1 MLTNY
6 LKIFFRN
13 FFKYKTSSIV
23 NITGL
28 GIAIAGCVFILLFV
42 FDELKFDKFNE
53 KKDRIYRYMEQSK
66 TTGETALII
75 PACNYPLITN
85 DLPEIESGFRLTKS
99 GQQVVEIGTKRFLED
114 IYFADKEILNVL
126 TLPLLKG
133 DSKTALKEPFSLTLT
148 ESLAKTYFG
157 NEDPVG
163 KTIRLDNE
171 NDYKVTAIMKDIPAA
186 SHINPAVIASI
197 STLNITQ
204 PSLMKDWH
212 ISSCYFYFLV
222 KPNISKELF
231 LKKLTAKVYEKYGA
245 EWAKGGRVVLESLP
259 EIYLH
264 PSRNAWDI
272 AKHGD
277 MTIVKGFI
285 IIAILILLMASF
297 NYTNILTTSIKI
309 REKEIAAR
317 KILGAGWKDI
327 ITQFIYETFFYLI
340 ISLGLAVILVWLLLD
355 EFNQLTGKQL
365 NSDSLLSL
373 EILLSIFGL
382 LLFTELFSIL
392 YPVFISLRRSTMNK
406 GAGTPL
412 VNKSNFSKYT
422 FSFRQTVIGL
432 QFIITIGLLICSI
445 VIYKQLQYANSAKLG
460 FNKEHLLTIENP
472 WDSKMYERFETYRNK
487 IIQYPQIVSVSA
499 SGNNPSENINNYTFL
514 YQKGKSDKE
523 KLKFA
528 QIAVDYD
535 LLPTWQ
541 TKFLSG
547 RNFSREM
554 ITDKDRAVVI
564 NRAAAKELGLTN
576 PLDVELNGVNNAEDG
591 QKIIG
596 VVEDIH
602 FRSFKEKVLPI
613 LFYLR
618 SWSAGNIVV
627 RVTGTNI
634 ASTVQ
639 MLENEWKEIMPDR
652 PFIYKF
658 IDESFDQLYQS
669 ERRTQKLIMIF
680 SALAIVISLSGLFGL
695 LSLISLI
702 RKKDIGIRKVLG
714 ASVEGVVFTI
724 TKEFILIVLAAN
736 LIAWPLAYY
745 VIDKWLED
753 FAYRIQ
759 LSWWMF
765 ALSGLIALLIALI
778 TVGYQ
783 AIKAAV
789 ANPVESLRYE

>member
-13 FFKYKTSSIV
+13 MFKYKTSSIV
-23 NITGL
+23 NIAGL
-28 GIAIAGCVFILLFV
+28 GIAITGCVFILLFV
-42 FDELKFDKFNE
+42 FDELKFDQFNV

-66 TTGETALII
+66 ATGETALII
-75 PACNYPLITN
+75 PACNYPMITN
-85 DLPEIESGFRLTKS
+85 ELPEIESGFRLMKLDK
-99 GQQVVEIGTKRFLED
+99 QVVGIGTKRFLED
-114 IYFADKEILNVL
+114 IYFADNEILNVF
-126 TLPLLKG
+126 TFPLLKG
-133 DSKTALKEPFSLTLT
+133 DPKTALKEPFSLLLT
-148 ESLAKTYFG
+148 ETLAKTYFG

-163 KTIRLDNE
+163 KTITLDNTE
-171 NDYKVTAIMKDIPAA
+171 NYKITGVLKDIPAA
-186 SHINPAVIASI
+186 SHINPSAIASI
-197 STLNITQ
+197 STFNTTR
-204 PSLMKDWH
+204 PSLMNDWH

-222 KPNISKELF
+222 KPNISKGLF

-245 EWAKGGRVVLESLP
+245 DWAKVCKVVLEPLP
-259 EIYLH
+259 DLYLH

-277 MTIVKGFI
+277 INIVRSFI

-317 KILGAGWKDI
+317 KMLGAGWKDI
-327 ITQFIYETFFYLI
+327 IIQFIYETFFYLI
-340 ISLGLAVILVWLLLD
+340 ISLGFAVILIEFFLD

-365 NSDSLLSL
+365 NSDSLLSP
-373 EILLSIFGL
+373 EIILSVLGL
-382 LLFTELFSIL
+382 LLFTAFFSIL
-392 YPVFISLRRSTMNK
+392 YPVYISLRRSTLNK

-412 VNKSNFSKYT
+412 VNQSNFSKYT
-422 FSFRQTVIGL
+422 FSFRQTVTGL

-445 VIYKQLQYANSAKLG
+445 VIYNQLKYANNAKLG

-472 WDSKMYERFETYRNK
+472 WDSKMYERFESYRNK

-499 SGNNPSENINNYTFL
+499 SGNNPSENINNYTFA
-514 YQKGKSDKE
+514 YQKGKSEKE
-523 KLKFA
+523 TIKSA

-535 LLPTWQ
+535 LLKTWQ
-541 TKFLSG
+541 TKFLAG

-554 ITDKDRAVVI
+554 TSDKDRAVII
-564 NRAAAKELGLTN
+564 NSAAAKELGLSN
-576 PLDVELNGVNNAEDG
+576 PLNVELNGVNNAEDG

-602 FRSFKEKVLPI
+602 FRSFKEKVMPI
-613 LFYLR
+613 IFYLR

-627 RVTGTNI
+627 RVKGNNI

-639 MLENEWKEIMPDR
+639 MLGNEWKEIMPDR
-652 PFIYKF
+652 PFVYKF
-658 IDESFDQLYQS
+658 IDESFDKLYQS
-669 ERRTQKLIMIF
+669 EQRTEKLIMIF
-680 SALAIVISLSGLFGL
+680 SAFAIVISLSGLFGL

-714 ASVEGVVFTI
+714 ASVEGIIYMI
-724 TKEFILIVLAAN
+724 TKEFILIVIAAN
-736 LIAWPLAYY
+736 VVAWPIAYY
-745 VIDKWLED
+745 VMNKWLED
-753 FAYRIQ
+753 FAYRIEI
-759 LSWWMF
+759 SWWMF
-765 ALSGLIALLIALI
+765 FLSGLIALVIALV

-789 ANPVESLRYE
+789 ANPAESIRYE